1 MLALSA
7 LLLLAPA
14 QGEALSYLVYFQQAT
29 SPVEVPA
36 LAQGYI
42 RFANGII
49 GALMPLA
56 GRVEMNVLSRLRS
69 RKVIATGEAR
79 NLVLRKLTRHAIL
92 DAAPLRQT
100 KDRLT
105 RMLMGEE
112 LPNPRDVCLMTL
124 VKTCGLLEEVIPK
137 AGSA

>member
-56 GRVEMNVLSRLRS
+56 GQVEMNVLSRLRS
-69 RKVIATGEAR
+69 
-79 NLVLRKLTRHAIL
+79 RKLTRHAIL

-112 LPNPRDVCLMTL
+112 LPDPRDVCLMTL